1 MKISYKIK
9 FIDSFRF
16 MSSLLSSLADNLS
29 EGLHSDKRTDC
40 KSCLDYTITK
50 YDQLIFRCSERKK
63 N

>member
-40 KSCLDYTITK
+40 ISCLDYMITK